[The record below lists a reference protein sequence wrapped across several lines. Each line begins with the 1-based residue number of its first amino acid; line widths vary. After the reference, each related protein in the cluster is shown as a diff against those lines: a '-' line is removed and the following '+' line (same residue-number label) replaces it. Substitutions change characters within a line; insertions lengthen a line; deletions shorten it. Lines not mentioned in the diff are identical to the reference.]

1 MTTRKMRSFAV
12 TVVTVLMLA
21 SVAGGPA
28 CAEEQPITVFAAAST
43 TNAVTD
49 IAALYEAV
57 HPLKIRLSF
66 ASSSTLAKQIENGAP
81 VDIFLSAN
89 PKWMN
94 YLAEKGIIV
103 TESRRNLLGNRLVL
117 IVPKDSPIDGLQ
129 VDAGL
134 DLGGILGG
142 RAPFHGRS
150 GSRAGR
156 DVR

>member
-57 HPLKIRLSF
+57 HPLKSGFPLPLRPPWPSRLK
-66 ASSSTLAKQIENGAP
+66 T
-81 VDIFLSAN
+81 
-89 PKWMN
+89 
-94 YLAEKGIIV
+94 
-103 TESRRNLLGNRLVL
+103 
-117 IVPKDSPIDGLQ
+117 
-129 VDAGL
+129 
-134 DLGGILGG
+134 G
-142 RAPFHGRS
+142 RP
-150 GSRAGR
+150 
-156 DVR
+156 

>member
-81 VDIFLSAN
+81 VDIFFVGQSQMDELS
-89 PKWMN
+89 
-94 YLAEKGIIV
+94 
-103 TESRRNLLGNRLVL
+103 
-117 IVPKDSPIDGLQ
+117 
-129 VDAGL
+129 
-134 DLGGILGG
+134 GGK
-142 RAPFHGRS
+142 
-150 GSRAGR
+150 R
-156 DVR
+156 DYCH